1 MDNEKLNILKLLI
14 ENQDKTYS
22 MRQIALERK
31 INYKSA
37 YLNLKTLEKEKI
49 INIHKLG
56 NTTLC
61 SFNQTWN
68 ASVFEVEYARLQ
80 ELLSNK
86 NFLIMYNRLAKINS
100 QFILILFG
108 SYAKKQETKNSD
120 IDLLLITN
128 EPKPIEREIHLIP
141 LNIHITHVTYENFN
155 SMLKSK
161 EFTVV
166 SEAIK
171 KNILLFGAEDYY
183 RMIKNAR

>member
-1 MDNEKLNILKLLI
+1 MVNEKLHILKLLI

-22 MRQIALERK
+22 MRQIALQRK

-37 YLNLKTLEKEKI
+37 YINLKLLAKEGV
-49 INIHKLG
+49 INLQKLG
-56 NTTLC
+56 NTTIC

-68 ASVFEVEYARLQ
+68 PSVLKVEYARLQ
-80 ELLSNK
+80 ELLKNK
-86 NFLIMYNRLAKINS
+86 NFLIIYNRLAKVNS

-108 SYAKKQETKNSD
+108 SYAKGQETKNSD
-120 IDLLLITN
+120 IDFLLITN

-141 LNIHITHVTYENFN
+141 LKIHMTHITYENLR